1 MFLVIFAGSYFAV
14 GELKAMRVARIVI
27 VLVIAACFASVLQ
40 ASSVQTS
47 RLVGIVVDVNGSR
60 IVGASITIERGQF
73 ERVVK
78 SDDEGKFEVE
88 VPSGTYQL
96 TVEQGGFKKFYLPNF
111 RFAPGTCELVNI
123 HMDVAMPRLPRK
135 IH

>member
-1 MFLVIFAGSYFAV
+1 
-14 GELKAMRVARIVI
+14 MRTPKIVI
-27 VLVIAACFASVLQ
+27 VLFIAVCFASVLR

-47 RLVGIVVDVNGSR
+47 RLVGMVVDVNGSR
-60 IVGASITIERGQF
+60 IAGATITVERDQF

-78 SDDEGKFEVE
+78 SDDEGRFEVE
-88 VPSGTYQL
+88 APSGNYQL

-123 HMDVAMPRLPRK
+123 HMTVSMPRLPTK